1 MWFRVYFL
9 KHTFLL
15 FGLLLLQTALSFSVV
30 QKETLCGFSLSL
42 EFWVN
47 GRLVTTHPLLDS
59 F

>member
-1 MWFRVYFL
+1 MWFRVFFL
-9 KHTFLL
+9 KHIFLF
-15 FGLLLLQTALSFSVV
+15 FGLLLLQIALFFRVV
-30 QKETLCGFSLSL
+30 QKDTLCGFSLCL